1 MLKVII
7 ASLVSFCFGY
17 LISLF
22 HIEYRTLSKGHF
34 KIFGMSY
41 RAFINRDI
49 RDGSKG
55 VPDVIEE
62 AHSNRLKR

>member
-17 LISLF
+17 LISLL
-22 HIEYRTLSKGHF
+22 HIEYKVLTKRKF
-34 KIFGMSY
+34 KVFGSSY

-49 RDGSKG
+49 RDGAAG

-62 AHSNRLKR
+62 AHSNRFKH